1 MLKRILI
8 LIASTLVATSGV
20 YAQEPTY
27 KIDSTHTFVTFEAKH
42 FGTSTS
48 RGRFDQKDG
57 MVILDMATKKGRA
70 EITID
75 LASINTGV
83 VAFDNHLRSKDFFNV
98 AEFPQATFKADDFT
112 FNGDKVTT
120 VNGQL
125 TLLGQTKPVTLTAT
139 NFNCYTNPKLM
150 AQVCGGDFETTIQRS
165 SFGMNYG
172 VPFIPDA
179 IKLLIQI
186 EAAKQ

>member
-1 MLKRILI
+1 MLKRSLI

-20 YAQEPTY
+20 YAQETTY
-27 KIDSTHTFVTFEAKH
+27 KVDPTHTFVTFEAKH

-75 LASINTGV
+75 LASISTGV
-83 VAFDNHLRSKDFFNV
+83 TAFDNHLKSKDFFNI
-98 AEFPQATFKADDFT
+98 AEFPKAIFKADDFT
-112 FNGDKVTT
+112 FKAEKVTS
-120 VNGQL
+120 VSGEL

-139 NFNCYTNPKLM
+139 NFNCYTNPKLR
-150 AQVCGGDFETTIQRS
+150 AHVCGGDFETTIQRS

-172 VPFIPDA
+172 LPFIPDT
-179 IKLLIQI
+179 IKLIIQV